1 MSQKF
6 VSKNDQIETSFL
18 KKLQKY
24 IQMNSKRFKIEH
36 NVIENVAF
44 DR

>member
-18 KKLQKY
+18 EELQKN
-24 IQMNSKRFKIEH
+24 IQMNSKMFKIEH